1 VNGGPNEDDDYGGGG
16 GEDRDDDGFHAGGT
30 PGDPF
35 HRDGSVVGTHRII
48 KLLFKCGGGDSILIC
63 TRKTHAN
70 LRANSTHTYTTL
82 PLARACVPLLFRS
95 FRVSSLSPIY
105 NKYVYYEYTRDSATT
120 TLAHCTVSGLTSCTE
135 RAHTDLGR
143 PSHTAPS
150 DNRPRRRQNR
160 MQTGR
165 DLPRRVCTLLQCR
178 VSYFAHRPSRI
189 ASHRPSAAVPV
200 CLARDFSTRR

>member
-1 VNGGPNEDDDYGGGG
+1 MRRRRRFY
-16 GEDRDDDGFHAGGT
+16 
-30 PGDPF
+30 
-35 HRDGSVVGTHRII
+35 SYM
-48 KLLFKCGGGDSILIC
+48 C

-70 LRANSTHTYTTL
+70 LRANSTHTHT
-82 PLARACVPLLFRS
+82 PLYRWCVRACRCS
-95 FRVSSLSPIY
+95 FRVSSLSLRFIINTY
-105 NKYVYYEYTRDSATT
+105 ITNILATRLRPLS
-120 TLAHCTVSGLTSCTE
+120 HCTVSNLTSCTE

-189 ASHRPSAAVPV
+189 ASPVRRRRRRTRVPR
-200 CLARDFSTRR
+200 ARFFHPPMT